1 MKKIPQSEEAEKG
14 FLGSLLQPT
23 MAGQILAE
31 LGDRVSSDHFYHPGR
46 REIFDTLRRMHEA
59 QKPIDVV
66 TVTQQLIDQANL
78 EAVGGAV
85 AIAEL
90 TNFVPTAANVS
101 YYVDILRRKLI
112 RREMIRVGTRLVQDA
127 YEENEEEMTLLDR
140 AQAAVTTLALETIS
154 RPTLRH
160 VEEGVEATVA
170 ALEHAWK
177 HRGHET
183 LTGFG
188 SGFVDIDRMTGGFK
202 KQQLILIGART
213 SQGKSAM
220 ALNIAAHLAFGAK
233 KTPAVPVA
241 FYSMEMSYE
250 ELSARYTCMGTKI
263 SLQRLRDGKLSKEAI
278 ETLPEKISPLIQAPL
293 YIDDTPR
300 LAITDLKA
308 RARRA
313 ALNQRIG
320 CIVVDYLQLM
330 RSLSKR
336 ASENK
341 VIEIG
346 EITAGLKELAK
357 ELNIPVFACAQLN
370 RDTEKRPM
378 GFPKLADL
386 RESGS
391 MENDADTVILLWR
404 PEKHCETDKQRLD
417 FAKKLK
423 LVGENDT
430 QTLANLES
438 YAEAILAKQ
447 RNGPTG
453 RVRLRFEG
461 ELTQFQSMTKK
472 LYSNKEDEQQ
482 EVLPEEV

>member
-1 MKKIPQSEEAEKG
+1 MKKIPHSEEAEKG

-23 MAGQILAE
+23 MAGQIFSE
-31 LGDRVSSDHFYHPGR
+31 LGGRIGSEHFFHPGR
-46 REIFDTLRRMHEA
+46 REIFDTIRRMFEA
-59 QKPIDVV
+59 QKPIDNV
-66 TVTQQLIDQANL
+66 TLTQQLLDQNNL
-78 EAVGGAV
+78 GTVGGAA

-90 TNFVPTAANVS
+90 FNFVPTAANVD
-101 YYVDILRRKLI
+101 YYAEILRAKLI
-112 RREMIRVGTRLVQDA
+112 RREMIRVGTQLVRDA
-127 YEENEEEMTLLDR
+127 YEENEEEVILLDR

-160 VEEGVEATVA
+160 IAEGVYATTEQ
-170 ALEHAWK
+170 LESAWK
-177 HRGHET
+177 HRGHES
-183 LTGFG
+183 LTGFA

-202 KQQLILIGART
+202 KQQLILIAART

-220 ALNIAAHLAFGAK
+220 AMNIAAHLALGSQ
-233 KTPAVPVA
+233 KTMPVPVA
-241 FYSMEMSYE
+241 FYSMEMSFE
-250 ELSARYTCMGTKI
+250 ELAARYTCGGTGI

-278 ETLPEKISPLIQAPL
+278 RTLPEKIAPLIQAPL
-293 YIDDTPR
+293 YIDDTPK
-300 LAITDLKA
+300 LAITDLMA

-313 ALNQRIG
+313 AVHQRVA
-320 CIVVDYLQLM
+320 CVVVDYLQMM
-330 RSLSKR
+330 RSLSRR
-336 ASENK
+336 AKENK

-346 EITAGLKELAK
+346 EITSGLKEIAK
-357 ELNIPVFACAQLN
+357 ELKIPVFACAQLN
-370 RDTEKRPM
+370 RETEKRPM

-404 PEKHCETDKQRLD
+404 PVKHCETDKQRLD

-423 LVGENDT
+423 IEGENDT
-430 QTLANLES
+430 QSMANLEA

-453 RVRLRFEG
+453 RVRLRFDG

-472 LYSNKEDEQQ
+472 LYSNKEEERQ
-482 EVLPEEV
+482 EMLED